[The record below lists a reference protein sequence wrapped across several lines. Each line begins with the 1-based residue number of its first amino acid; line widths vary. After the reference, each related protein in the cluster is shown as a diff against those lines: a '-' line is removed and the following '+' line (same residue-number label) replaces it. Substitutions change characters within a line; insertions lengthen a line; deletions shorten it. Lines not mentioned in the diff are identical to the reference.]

1 MSFEPCWSSYFC
13 YFPTLLPNMT
23 SDEDDV
29 TQHFMAKQNPP
40 SCRSS
45 TFSNSCCSSFSSI
58 DEFFASSTILLGNA
72 FDLIL
77 TNSSQNASLVA
88 CSDVFYCFDKSSK
101 TGMKVTTPQA
111 QIVVLEVDTV
121 SGKSLRFPVKHQKI
135 RMPEDIQYP
144 MEERRVKLVSN
155 GGTEDDDHSLLA
167 LATIA
172 SSVKSGRNRAR
183 YLLLHEGDVVAI
195 APINIFLWSEHDRII
210 VVDIDGT
217 ITKSNVRGVLDTI
230 LTTQYQHCHPGVC
243 KFFSSLLLVKRQFNQ
258 QTRLVYLSSRP
269 ITLANTTKKFLSELR
284 QHEEMQL
291 PHGPLIGY
299 PGTLTQVL
307 LMELVTHSVN
317 EFKAKALRE
326 QVVRP
331 FSTIGVSTPVLL
343 AGFGNTQMDA
353 QAYHKAGCE
362 MIFLIDKQSKIC
374 SLERESASSVHSRPH
389 RHSTTCRLE
398 STRIRGLLF
407 EGYSDNNLME
417 HISRSP
423 TAAIS
428 SKSNGIDHF

>member
-77 TNSSQNASLVA
+77 TSSSQNASLVA

-101 TGMKVTTPQA
+101 SGMKVTTPQA

-144 MEERRVKLVSN
+144 MEERRVRLVFN
-155 GGTEDDDHSLLA
+155 GGTEDDDHSPLA

-172 SSVKSGRNRAR
+172 SSLIISIDSLYWLVR
-183 YLLLHEGDVVAI
+183 
-195 APINIFLWSEHDRII
+195 SE
-210 VVDIDGT
+210 
-217 ITKSNVRGVLDTI
+217 
-230 LTTQYQHCHPGVC
+230 
-243 KFFSSLLLVKRQFNQ
+243 
-258 QTRLVYLSSRP
+258 
-269 ITLANTTKKFLSELR
+269 KK
-284 QHEEMQL
+284 Q
-291 PHGPLIGY
+291 
-299 PGTLTQVL
+299 
-307 LMELVTHSVN
+307 
-317 EFKAKALRE
+317 
-326 QVVRP
+326 
-331 FSTIGVSTPVLL
+331 
-343 AGFGNTQMDA
+343 
-353 QAYHKAGCE
+353 
-362 MIFLIDKQSKIC
+362 DKQSLKHKLSI
-374 SLERESASSVHSRPH
+374 
-389 RHSTTCRLE
+389 T
-398 STRIRGLLF
+398 
-407 EGYSDNNLME
+407 NN
-417 HISRSP
+417 
-423 TAAIS
+423 
-428 SKSNGIDHF
+428 K